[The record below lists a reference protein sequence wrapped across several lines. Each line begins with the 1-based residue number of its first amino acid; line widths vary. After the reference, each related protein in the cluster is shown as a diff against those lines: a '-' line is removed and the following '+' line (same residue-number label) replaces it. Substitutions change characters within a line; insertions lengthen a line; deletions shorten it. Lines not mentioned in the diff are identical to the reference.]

1 MTAGRPRTVDLAGPV
16 HVVEYGSGRPP
27 IVCVHGLGGSAADW
41 QLLAPRLAADR
52 RVVALDLPG
61 FGVTP
66 LAGRS
71 ATIAHLR
78 ALLDRF
84 LREHIGE
91 PAVLVGNSM
100 GAMLAVLQAVRCPA
114 SVDRLVLLSPVV
126 PISARRLPHVLTVGQ
141 FLVYATP
148 RIGESFVRARR
159 RRISPAALVDTTLRY
174 IAFEPDRIPR
184 SVVEERTRLAQ
195 RRAGDP
201 TGDRAFLSAVRSLLG
216 LLATSRRYRRH
227 LDQVAVPVLVVHGD
241 RDRLVSARA
250 VRSTTTDR
258 KDWTVVV
265 LDEVGHVPQLEAVD
279 DVTVIMR
286 DWLQL
291 PRASSADSAVPGQA
305 VAGSWV

>member
-1 MTAGRPRTVDLAGPV
+1 MTGGRPRTVDVGGPV
-16 HVVEYGSGRPP
+16 HVVEYGSGGPP
-27 IVCVHGLGGSAADW
+27 VVCVHGLGGSAADW
-41 QLLAPRLAADR
+41 QLLAPRLATDR
-52 RVVALDLPG
+52 RVVTLDLPG

-66 LAGRS
+66 LGGRS
-71 ATIAHLR
+71 ATITRLR

-84 LREHIGE
+84 LHEHIGE

-100 GAMLAVLQAVRCPA
+100 GATLAVLQAVGCPA

-126 PISARRLPHVLTVGQ
+126 PASARRLPHVLTVGQ

-159 RRISPAALVDTTLRY
+159 RRMSPAALVDTTLRY
-174 IAFEPDRIPR
+174 IAFDPDRIPR

-201 TGDRAFLSAVRSLLG
+201 TGDRAFLSAARSLLG
-216 LLATSRRYRRH
+216 LLATPQRYRRY
-227 LDQVAVPVLVVHGD
+227 LDQVTVPVLVVHGD

-250 VRSTTTDR
+250 VRSATMART
-258 KDWTVVV
+258 DWTVVL
-265 LDEVGHVPQLEAVD
+265 LDDVGHVPQLEAVD
-279 DVTVIMR
+279 DVTVVVR
-286 DWLQL
+286 DWLQS
-291 PRASSADSAVPGQA
+291 PRALSTDSAVPGQA